1 MRKIRFG
8 KTELMVSELAFGG
21 IPIQRHPREQ
31 AIEEIRK
38 VLDMGVNFI
47 DTAHGYTDSEE
58 KIGEAIKAYPRESL
72 VIASKSPAMDGD
84 GFREHLELSLKRL
97 GVEYIDIYQHHNV
110 SSPEKMATVL
120 GPDGAWKAM
129 QKAMDEGLVRHPA
142 FSAHSLETAKEMMLT
157 RNYEATQI
165 PFNFVDNA
173 AEKEL
178 IPLAR
183 ELDMGFICMKPLG
196 GGLIDNARLCFRYLR
211 QYPGIV
217 PDPGIEHASEM
228 EEIISIYSDES
239 PLTDNEKSDIER
251 IREELGA
258 SWCHRCEY
266 CQPCPEGISIST
278 VLTARSMTRRMPRE
292 KALSML
298 KGPVKKAESC
308 SECGTCEERCPY
320 DLPIRE
326 LLKTRRGQ
334 FSDFVETGIWT

>member
-1 MRKIRFG
+1 MKKTRLG

-21 IPIQRHPREQ
+21 IPVQRHPWDQ
-31 AIEEIRK
+31 AVEEIRK

-72 VIASKSPAMDGD
+72 IIASKSPAMDGD

-97 GVEYIDIYQHHNV
+97 GVEYIDIYQHYNV
-110 SSPEKMATVL
+110 SGPEKMATVL
-120 GPDGAWKAM
+120 GPGGAWEAM

-142 FSAHSLETAKEMMLT
+142 FSAHSLETAKQMMLT
-157 RNYEATQI
+157 RNYEVTQI

-196 GGLIDNARLCFRYLR
+196 GGLLDNARLCFRYLR
-211 QYPGIV
+211 QYHGIV
-217 PDPGIEHASEM
+217 PDPGIEHAWEM
-228 EEIISIYSDES
+228 EEIISIYSDNS
-239 PLTDNEKSDIER
+239 PLTTEETRQIEQ
-251 IREELGA
+251 IRGELGA

-266 CQPCPEGISIST
+266 CQPCPEGIPIST
-278 VLTARSMTRRMPRE
+278 VLAAQSMTRRMPLK

-298 KGPVKKAESC
+298 RGPMEKAAKC

-326 LLKTRRGQ
+326 LLKTRQGQ
-334 FSDFVETGIWT
+334 FGDFEETGVWT